1 MSPRPLGDKRVAH
14 GGASRTSWGVCPAG
28 LERRREGEAALG
40 TSGSSGSQGQWC
52 WGRLLS
58 ILPRELALDR
68 SAVLSLTLLLIDSDL
83 PQKRGCNFSVCFTLL
98 AALRIESSQLFCS
111 VNDCPIFY
119 HVVLTVWH
127 WGTLGKTKPG

>member
-28 LERRREGEAALG
+28 LERRWEGEAALG

-68 SAVLSLTLLLIDSDL
+68 SVVLSLTLLLIDSDL
-83 PQKRGCNFSVCFTLL
+83 PQTGVVMFQFVLLFWQHSGLNRLIYFVVLMIVPFSVMWF
-98 AALRIESSQLFCS
+98 
-111 VNDCPIFY
+111 
-119 HVVLTVWH
+119 
-127 WGTLGKTKPG
+127 